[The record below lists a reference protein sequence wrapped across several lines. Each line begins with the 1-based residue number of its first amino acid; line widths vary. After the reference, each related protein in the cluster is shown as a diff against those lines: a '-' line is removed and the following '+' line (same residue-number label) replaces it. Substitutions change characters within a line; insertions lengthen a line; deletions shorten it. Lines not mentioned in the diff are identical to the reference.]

1 MGILDIIAIPFG
13 YVMQFCYFI
22 SRNYMVALLLFALIV
37 KIVLFPLGI
46 KQQKNQ
52 VKQAKLRPME
62 NAIRKKYAGRN
73 DKPTQMKM
81 NEEIQKLYSEQN
93 FNPMSGC
100 LPLLLQFP
108 IILALYNV
116 VVNPLRYMCHLSVEK
131 ITELATKANDLG
143 LAEFNLEKFGS
154 YDGIALSNIMR
165 NNFDKFSGM
174 VELSERDIPNFN
186 LFGNFLDLS
195 QVPSFDVFKE
205 GFSAAWFLF
214 LIPILTFVVQFAS
227 SKILKKLSYT
237 QAMQEGQGGCVM
249 DFAMP
254 LMSVYFC
261 FIVPAAIA
269 VYWMFQCILGVVQ
282 QYVLVKMYP
291 APTFTEEEMKE
302 AERKVN
308 SIQKKKN
315 KPKSLYNEDDE
326 DYSEYAKQL
335 AARYAEEDAE
345 LEKKMAEAAENEAAE
360 ENNAPKLKEDD
371 RTDTKFKKKK

>member
-22 SRNYMVALLLFALIV
+22 SRNYMLALILFALIV
-37 KIVLFPLGI
+37 KVVLFPLGI

-52 VKQAKLRPME
+52 VRQAKLRPME

-100 LPLLLQFP
+100 LPLLLQLP
-108 IILALYNV
+108 IILSLYNV
-116 VVNPLRYMCHLSVEK
+116 VVNPLRYMCHLSAEK
-131 ITELATKANDLG
+131 ITELATKANELG

-154 YDGIALSNIMR
+154 YDNIALANVVR
-165 NNFDKFSGM
+165 NNFDKFSDM
-174 VELSERDIPNFN
+174 VELAERDIPNFS

-195 QVPSFDVFKE
+195 QVPSLDVFKD
-205 GFSAAWFLF
+205 GFSSAWVLL
-214 LIPILTFVVQFAS
+214 LIPILTFAVQFAS
-227 SKILKKLSYT
+227 SKIFKKLSYT
-237 QAMQEGQGGCVM
+237 QAMQEGQSGCIM

-269 VYWMFQCILGVVQ
+269 VYWMFQGVFGVVQ
-282 QYVLVKMYP
+282 QYVLVKLYP
-291 APTFTEEEMKE
+291 APTFTEEEIKE

-308 SIQKKKN
+308 ATQKKKN

-335 AARYAEEDAE
+335 AAKYAEEDAE
-345 LEKKMAEAAENEAAE
+345 LERKNAEAAEKEAAE
-360 ENNAPKLKEDD
+360 ANDAPKLKEDD

>member
-22 SRNYMVALLLFALIV
+22 SRNYMLALLLFALIV
-37 KIVLFPLGI
+37 KVVLFPLGI

-52 VKQAKLRPME
+52 VRQAKLRPME

-81 NEEIQKLYSEQN
+81 NEEIQKLYAEQN

-108 IILALYNV
+108 IIIALYNV
-116 VVNPLRYMCHLSVEK
+116 VTNPLRYMCHLGTDK
-131 ITELATKANDLG
+131 IKELAQAANDFG
-143 LAEFNLEKFGS
+143 LATFDIEKFGS
-154 YDGIALSNIMR
+154 YDGIALSNIIR
-165 NNFDKFSGM
+165 NNFDKFSDM
-174 VELSERDIPNFN
+174 VELTERDIPNFN
-186 LFGNFLDLS
+186 LFGSFIDLS
-195 QVPSFDVFKE
+195 QVPSLDVLKG
-205 GFSAAWFLF
+205 GFSPAWFLL

-227 SKILKKLSYT
+227 AKILKKLSYT

-261 FIVPAAIA
+261 FIVPSAIA
-269 VYWMFQCILGVVQ
+269 VYWMFQGIFGVLQ

-308 SIQKKKN
+308 ANQKKKN

-326 DYSEYAKQL
+326 DYSDYAKQL
-335 AARYAEEDAE
+335 AAKYAEEDAE
-345 LEKKMAEAAENEAAE
+345 LERKNAEAAEKEAAE
-360 ENNAPKLKEDD
+360 ANDAPKLKEDD

>member
-22 SRNYMVALLLFALIV
+22 SRNYMLALILFALIV

-62 NAIRKKYAGRN
+62 TAIRKKYAGRT

-100 LPLLLQFP
+100 LPLLLQLP

-116 VVNPLRYMCHLSVEK
+116 VVNPLRYMCHLSAEK
-131 ITELATKANDLG
+131 IMELATKANELG
-143 LAEFNLEKFGS
+143 LAEFNIEKFGS
-154 YDGIALSNIMR
+154 YDNITLANVVR
-165 NNFDKFSGM
+165 NNFDKFSDM
-174 VELSERDIPNFN
+174 VELAERDIPNFS

-195 QVPSFDVFKE
+195 QIPSLDVFKG
-205 GFSAAWFLF
+205 GFSATWFLL

-227 SKILKKLSYT
+227 SKIFKKLSYT

-249 DFAMP
+249 DIAMP

-269 VYWMFQCILGVVQ
+269 VYWMFQGIFGVLQ
-282 QYVLVKMYP
+282 QYILVKMYP

-302 AERKVN
+302 AERKIN
-308 SIQKKKN
+308 SIQKKKS

-326 DYSEYAKQL
+326 DYSDYAKQL
-335 AARYAEEDAE
+335 AAKYAEEDAE
-345 LEKKMAEAAENEAAE
+345 LEKKNAEAAENEAAE
-360 ENNAPKLKEDD
+360 ENDAPKLKEDD